1 MIAAECEM
9 TGDYDPM
16 KMKKAKR
23 LLLAAVLLLSSA
35 LLSGCVSQIEEREMA
50 DVSSIAIEAG
60 ASVPLEDGADV
71 RTMTATLY
79 FLSPDG
85 TMLVPV
91 MRDIQSLY
99 GVSRVQAALD
109 ALLAGPL
116 EGENGVFW
124 PDIGAVYSERM
135 LEVSSGVA
143 TVDLPAYARTL
154 PQETLYAIRM
164 AIANT
169 LTGFPEISYVNVL
182 VGGREEGLDLGATL
196 PVGTFS
202 RVGDLHVRDRY
213 NRLNDQRNSSTGV
226 TLLTTLYFPSA
237 DGKMILPEVR
247 SIEYAQVSPIEYL
260 YTILE
265 EMGKGTHN
273 ALACTNV
280 PAPMDFIMEMPE
292 IVRTEDGYL
301 AIELRLSDRLDK
313 ALRDTGL
320 SRGVYMAMLTDTL
333 MGFVPGVE
341 GLRLGIGSEY
351 INALAQDETPDI
363 RAIEFTQ
370 AVAVRSDFEG
380 YVGAPAVLYYMD
392 EENGML
398 VRTQSVVPQAL
409 AQDPREKLCALIRLS
424 DNEVFALP
432 QDLKPE
438 DILAVHAGNDAV
450 AVNLSS
456 DFAAALSKL
465 SDRYERAAVYAMVNT
480 LTEGDGVERVVF
492 FFEGEQKQA
501 LGGTLE
507 MRGGFVRNP
516 GMVVN

>member
-1 MIAAECEM
+1 
-9 TGDYDPM
+9 M
-16 KMKKAKR
+16 KMKKAM
-23 LLLAAVLLLSSA
+23 LAAVLLLA
-35 LLSGCVSQIEEREMA
+35 AAMLSGCVSQIEEREMA
-50 DVSSIAIEAG
+50 DMSSVEIEAG
-60 ASVPLEDGADV
+60 TAAPVRDGSDAH
-71 RTMTATLY
+71 TMTATLY
-79 FLSPDG
+79 FLSADSAR
-85 TMLVPV
+85 LIPV
-91 MRDIQSLY
+91 TRSIQYLH

-109 ALLAGPL
+109 ALLAGPQN
-116 EGENGVFW
+116 GESGVFW
-124 PDIGAVYSERM
+124 PDIGAAKSERM

-143 TVDLPAYARTL
+143 IVDLPAYARTL
-154 PQETLYAIRM
+154 PQETLYAIRL

-169 LTGFPEISYVNVL
+169 LTSFSEISYVNVL

-213 NRLNDQRNSSTGV
+213 NRLIEQKNSSTGV

-237 DGKMILPEVR
+237 DGRMILPEVR

-273 ALACTNV
+273 ELAYADV
-280 PAPMDFIMEMPE
+280 PAPMDYIVEMPE

-301 AIELRLSDRLDK
+301 AIELQLSERLDK
-313 ALRDTGL
+313 ALSDAGL

-341 GLRLGIGSEY
+341 GLRLRIGSEY
-351 INALAQDETPDI
+351 VHTLGAADTPDG

-380 YVGAPAVLYYMD
+380 YVGAPTALYHMD
-392 EENGML
+392 EENGLL
-398 VRTQSVVPQAL
+398 VRTLGVVPQAL
-409 AQDPREKLCALIRLS
+409 ARDPREKLCALIRLS
-424 DNEVFALP
+424 QDETFALP
-432 QDLKPE
+432 HDLTQE
-438 DILAVHAGNDAV
+438 DILAVHAGSDAI

-456 DFAAALSKL
+456 DFSAALSKL
-465 SDRYERAAVYAMVNT
+465 SERYERAAVYAMVNT
-480 LTEGDGVERVVF
+480 LTEGDGAQRVVF
-492 FFEGEQKQA
+492 FFEGKQKQT
-501 LGGTLE
+501 LGGALE

>member
-1 MIAAECEM
+1 
-9 TGDYDPM
+9 M
-16 KMKKAKR
+16 KMKKAM
-23 LLLAAVLLLSSA
+23 LAAVLLLA
-35 LLSGCVSQIEEREMA
+35 AAMLSGCVSQIEEREMA
-50 DVSSIAIEAG
+50 DMSSVEIEAG
-60 ASVPLEDGADV
+60 TAAPVQDGSDA

-79 FLSPDG
+79 FLSADSAK
-85 TMLVPV
+85 LIPV
-91 MRDIQSLY
+91 THSIQYLH

-109 ALLAGPL
+109 ALLAGPQS
-116 EGENGVFW
+116 GENDVFW
-124 PDIGAVYSERM
+124 PDIGAAKSERM

-154 PQETLYAIRM
+154 PQETLYAIRL

-169 LTGFPEISYVNVL
+169 LTSFPEISYVNVL

-213 NRLNDQRNSSTGV
+213 NRLIEQKNSSTGV

-273 ALACTNV
+273 ELAYADV
-280 PAPMDFIMEMPE
+280 PAPMDYIVEMPE

-301 AIELRLSDRLDK
+301 AIELQLSDRLDK
-313 ALRDTGL
+313 ALSDAGL

-341 GLRLGIGSEY
+341 GLRLRIGSEY
-351 INALAQDETPDI
+351 IHTLGAADTPDG

-380 YVGAPAVLYYMD
+380 YVGAPTALYHMD
-392 EENGML
+392 EENGLL
-398 VRTQSVVPQAL
+398 VRTLGVVPQAL
-409 AQDPREKLCALIRLS
+409 ARDPREKLCALIRLS
-424 DNEVFALP
+424 QDETFALP
-432 QDLKPE
+432 HDLTQE
-438 DILAVHAGNDAV
+438 DILAVHAGSDAI

-456 DFAAALSKL
+456 DFSAALSKL
-465 SDRYERAAVYAMVNT
+465 SERYERAAVYAMVNT
-480 LTEGDGVERVVF
+480 LTEGDGAQRVVF
-492 FFEGEQKQA
+492 FFEGKQKQT
-501 LGGTLE
+501 LGGALE